1 MPINPPAY
9 VLSVLHQLE
18 HSGYQAYVVGGCVRD
33 SLMGIEPSDWDVCS
47 DATPEQ
53 MLAVFERRRI
63 IPTGLKHGTITV
75 RSKGHNVEVTTFRID
90 GSYSDN
96 RHPDRVSFV
105 AKLEEDLSRRDFTV
119 NAMAYNPRSG
129 LVDIFGGEKDLEG
142 HTIRCVGEPD
152 VRFHEDGLRI
162 LRALRF
168 AARFQFDIEEKTSN
182 SIRRNRNLLDNISVE
197 RVFKEL
203 QGILVAR
210 GAAGIL
216 AAFPEV
222 VESFLPETRATFDS
236 KAWKIKV
243 FRIGVAPEESFPMRL
258 AFLLHGLTPQQVKN
272 TLVRL
277 KSDNRT
283 MRYVTTLLEEL
294 PKPLPITRGEM
305 RKLIGRI
312 GESMVRALLCAAS
325 ILEGVEAV
333 RASEQLLEETLAT
346 PPAYALQNLAIDGQ
360 ELMNLG
366 IPAGPALGAVL
377 QRLLNEVQEEKLP
390 NEKGAL
396 VARSEELIRR
406 QEA

>member
-1 MPINPPAY
+1 MSPSRVFLFVESMPINPPTY
-9 VLSVLHQLE
+9 VLSVLHHLE
-18 HSGYQAYVVGGCVRD
+18 HFGYQAYVVGGCVRD
-33 SLMGIEPSDWDVCS
+33 SLMGVEPADWDVCS

-63 IPTGLKHGTITV
+63 IPTGLKHGTITI

-129 LVDIFGGEKDLEG
+129 LVDVFGGEKDLEG

-197 RVFKEL
+197 RIFKEL
-203 QGILVAR
+203 QGILVAK

-216 AAFPEV
+216 
-222 VESFLPETRATFDS
+222 SGSR
-236 KAWKIKV
+236 
-243 FRIGVAPEESFPMRL
+243 R
-258 AFLLHGLTPQQVKN
+258 
-272 TLVRL
+272 
-277 KSDNRT
+277 
-283 MRYVTTLLEEL
+283 EL
-294 PKPLPITRGEM
+294 SP
-305 RKLIGRI
+305 
-312 GESMVRALLCAAS
+312 
-325 ILEGVEAV
+325 
-333 RASEQLLEETLAT
+333 
-346 PPAYALQNLAIDGQ
+346 
-360 ELMNLG
+360 
-366 IPAGPALGAVL
+366 
-377 QRLLNEVQEEKLP
+377 
-390 NEKGAL
+390 
-396 VARSEELIRR
+396 
-406 QEA
+406 

>member
-1 MPINPPAY
+1 M
-9 VLSVLHQLE
+9 
-18 HSGYQAYVVGGCVRD
+18 
-33 SLMGIEPSDWDVCS
+33 
-47 DATPEQ
+47 
-53 MLAVFERRRI
+53 
-63 IPTGLKHGTITV
+63 
-75 RSKGHNVEVTTFRID
+75 
-90 GSYSDN
+90 
-96 RHPDRVSFV
+96 
-105 AKLEEDLSRRDFTV
+105 
-119 NAMAYNPRSG
+119 
-129 LVDIFGGEKDLEG
+129 DIFGGEKDLEG

-236 KAWKIKV
+236 KVWKIKV
-243 FRIGVAPEESFPMRL
+243 FRIGAAPEESFPMRL

-312 GESMVRALLCAAS
+312 GEGMVRALLCATR
-325 ILEGVEAV
+325 ILEGTKAV
-333 RASEQLLEETLAT
+333 RASEQLMDETLAT
-346 PPAYALQNLAIDGQ
+346 PPAYTLQDLAIDGQ
-360 ELMNLG
+360 KLTNLG
-366 IPAGPALGAVL
+366 VPAGPLLGTTL
-377 QRLLNEVQEEKLP
+377 KRLLDEVQEEKIS
-390 NEKGAL
+390 NEAEILEERVK
-396 VARSEELIRR
+396 ELIRSLG
-406 QEA
+406 A